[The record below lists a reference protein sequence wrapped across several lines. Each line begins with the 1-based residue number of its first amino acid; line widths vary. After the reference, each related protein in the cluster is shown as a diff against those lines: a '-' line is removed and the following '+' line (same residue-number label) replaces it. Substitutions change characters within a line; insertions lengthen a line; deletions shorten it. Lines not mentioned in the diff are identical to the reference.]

1 VVDTLSLLIGGAIG
15 FVSAVLAPILVE
27 PLRHWVFGPKLK
39 IEFIE
44 GDRGFKTDTKENVIV
59 NDPQMSET
67 PIHTVTDAYYIR
79 VRVTNTGRQIAKQCR
94 AYLVNVEKWNK
105 STSKFEPTIY
115 CDSLQLAWSARGT
128 VEEAYRPLDLPKL
141 INQFVDIV
149 STRKIEAK
157 YRIETNPKLKRYAK
171 LFKEHGK
178 FRYTVQVSGD
188 NVKPEFVKVIV
199 DWSGNWENFT
209 VNAG

>member
-1 VVDTLSLLIGGAIG
+1 
-15 FVSAVLAPILVE
+15 
-27 PLRHWVFGPKLK
+27 
-39 IEFIE
+39 
-44 GDRGFKTDTKENVIV
+44 
-59 NDPQMSET
+59 MSET

-94 AYLVNVEKWNK
+94 AYLVKVEKWNK

-128 VEEAYRPLDLPKL
+128 TVEEAYRPLDLPKL
-141 INQFVDIV
+141 INQFVDIL
-149 STRKIEAK
+149 STRKIEAGYK
-157 YRIETNPKLKRYAK
+157 IETNPTLKRYAK

-188 NVKPEFVKVIV
+188 NVPPVSTKVIF
-199 DWSGNWENFT
+199 DWNGNWESFA